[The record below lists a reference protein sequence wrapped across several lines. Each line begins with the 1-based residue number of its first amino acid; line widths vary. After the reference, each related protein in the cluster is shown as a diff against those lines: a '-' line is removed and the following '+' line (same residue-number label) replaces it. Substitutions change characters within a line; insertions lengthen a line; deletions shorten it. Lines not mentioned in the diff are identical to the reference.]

1 MTQVQQ
7 GTLLEVLKKKM
18 RALKDE
24 LEQALEQA
32 DEYKLRMLDET
43 RKREEVSSSW
53 LQSCVSLSLSCLS
66 SLSPELFEADSDA
79 TTRRHRCLTLSLLPV
94 FWLSAAALSQCTR
107 ERLIER
113 RGQSDH

>member
-32 DEYKLRMLDET
+32 DEYKLRMMDET
-43 RKREEVSSSW
+43 RKREEVSSS
-53 LQSCVSLSLSCLS
+53 SESLLS
-66 SLSPELFEADSDA
+66 SHFFPSLNHLLLFSVA
-79 TTRRHRCLTLSLLPV
+79 TG
-94 FWLSAAALSQCTR
+94 
-107 ERLIER
+107 I
-113 RGQSDH
+113 

>member
-32 DEYKLRMLDET
+32 DEFKGRVQEET
-43 RKREEVSSSW
+43 RKREEVRSPV
-53 LQSCVSLSLSCLS
+53 LFLFPVLLS
-66 SLSPELFEADSDA
+66 SQF
-79 TTRRHRCLTLSLLPV
+79 
-94 FWLSAAALSQCTR
+94 
-107 ERLIER
+107 
-113 RGQSDH
+113 

>member
-32 DEYKLRMLDET
+32 DEYKMRLMEET
-43 RKREEVSSSW
+43 RKREEVRTRTN
-53 LQSCVSLSLSCLS
+53 QKPLSFCSTPFSVLIQFVI
-66 SLSPELFEADSDA
+66 LFM
-79 TTRRHRCLTLSLLPV
+79 
-94 FWLSAAALSQCTR
+94 Q
-107 ERLIER
+107 RL
-113 RGQSDH
+113 